1 MTAGTELRPAPPAK
15 TRRPALR
22 VGGLLSVRVDRRA
35 ALACAGILAATLAVC
50 VVALGTGDYPMPP
63 GDVMRALVGQG
74 NQADIFIITTLR
86 LPRVLAALLIG
97 AAFGV
102 AGAIFQSLSR
112 NPLGSP
118 DVIGFT
124 QGSAT
129 GALVQILVLGG
140 TSAQVAGSSLI
151 GCLVTVAAVYVLAY
165 RQGVQGYRM
174 VLVGIGLSAMLIAV
188 NEYLILKADIN
199 DAERAQVWLTGSLN
213 GAGWESVGPVAAV
226 FAVLLPL
233 ALAYGSRMRILEM
246 GDDTARGLGV
256 SAERTRILL
265 LAVATVLTAVATAAA
280 GPIQFIALAAPQVAK
295 RVTGT
300 PSVGLVPAACMGALL
315 LVTSDLAAQRL
326 FAPTQLPV
334 GVMTVTV
341 GGLYLAWL
349 LYRERRRGR
358 G

>member
-1 MTAGTELRPAPPAK
+1 MTAGTGVRPAPPV
-15 TRRPALR
+15 RPRGRTVR
-22 VGGLLSVRVDRRA
+22 VGRLVSLRVDRRA
-35 ALACAGILAATLAVC
+35 TVACIAMLVATLVVC
-50 VVALGTGDYPMPP
+50 VVALGTGDYPMAP
-63 GDVMRALVGQG
+63 GTVLKALAGQG
-74 NQADIFIITTLR
+74 SQADIFIILTLR

-102 AGAIFQSLSR
+102 AGAVYQSLSR

-129 GALVQILVLGG
+129 GALVQILVVGG
-140 TSAQVAGSSLI
+140 TSAQIAGSSLI
-151 GCLVTVAAVYVLAY
+151 GCFLTVAVVYLLAY
-165 RQGVQGYRM
+165 RQGVQGYRL
-174 VLVGIGLSAMLIAV
+174 VLIGIGLSAMLTAV

-226 FAVLLPL
+226 LVVLYPL
-233 ALAYGSRMRILEM
+233 ALAYGARMRILEM
-246 GDDTARGLGV
+246 GDDMARGLGIRT
-256 SAERTRILL
+256 ERTRIVL

-295 RVTGT
+295 RVAGT
-300 PSVGLVPAACMGALL
+300 PSVGLVSASCMGALL
-315 LVTSDLAAQRL
+315 LVSSDLAAQRL
-326 FAPTQLPV
+326 FPAQLPV

-349 LYRERRRGR
+349 LYRERRKGR